1 MAISIVDLTPT
12 EVASALATEEG
23 HFADLKAIEI
33 APANLTKTTSAFA
46 NTDAGE
52 LFVIQRLRRGV
63 LC

>member
-33 APANLTKTTSAFA
+33 APRT
-46 NTDAGE
+46 
-52 LFVIQRLRRGV
+52 
-63 LC
+63 